1 MRWTTDVCDVELLSE
16 PTYSFGSADNV
27 RSYEREYLLSGEYRP
42 SSTYGVRANQ
52 DGKVLSTAALGAA
65 GGGTHIHEHS
75 AVLLGGRCVVAVGDQ
90 LVCLR
95 LPDLVLLWAVAGDD
109 ATCFGVYASP
119 RGDGVV
125 VHGELAI
132 SKFTLAGEPL
142 WRFTG
147 RDIFT
152 GGFRLT
158 GQAIFVTDFDGM
170 EYNISPEDG
179 RCL

>member
-42 SSTYGVRANQ
+42 LVMYGVRTFQ
-52 DGKVLSTAALGAA
+52 GGKVTSTAVLGAA
-65 GGGTHIHEHS
+65 GGGTGLHEHS
-75 AVLLGGRCVVAVGDQ
+75 AVGLVDRCVVAVGDQ

-95 LPDLVLLWAVAGDD
+95 LPDLVLLWAVPGDE

-119 RGDGVV
+119 LGDGLV

-132 SKFTLAGEPL
+132 SKFTLAGESL
-142 WRFTG
+142 WQFSG

-152 GGFRLT
+152 GGIRLT
-158 GQAIFVTDFDGM
+158 ERAIVAIDFDGM